1 MAKIKKIGFYIPN
14 EDTDDKPEVKTTET
28 QLKEIIEMLYKPN
41 GFAHEKDFKTSMEI
55 AYELQEMI
63 EVTPKQVAS
72 VMTEIGFEV
81 TSVDNMVCFVVFTV
95 NN

>member
-1 MAKIKKIGFYIPN
+1 MAKMNRIGFYVP
-14 EDTDDKPEVKTTET
+14 EESADDKPEVKTTET

-41 GFAHEKDFKTSMEI
+41 GLTHEKDFKTSMEI

>member
-1 MAKIKKIGFYIPN
+1 MAKRNGIGFYIP
-14 EDTDDKPEVKTTET
+14 EDATADKPEVKTPET

-41 GFAHEKDFKTSMEI
+41 GFTHEKDFKTSMEI

-81 TSVDNMVCFVVFTV
+81 ISVNNMVCFVVFTV

>member
-1 MAKIKKIGFYIPN
+1 MTKMNRIGFYIP
-14 EDTDDKPEVKTTET
+14 EDATADKPEVKATET
-28 QLKEIIEMLYKPN
+28 QLKEIVEMLYKPN
-41 GFAHEKDFKTSMEI
+41 GFTHKKDFKTSMEI

>member
-1 MAKIKKIGFYIPN
+1 
-14 EDTDDKPEVKTTET
+14 
-28 QLKEIIEMLYKPN
+28 MLYKQN
-41 GFAHEKDFKTSMEI
+41 GFTHEKDFKTSMEI

>member
-1 MAKIKKIGFYIPN
+1 MAKIKRIGFYIP
-14 EDTDDKPEVKTTET
+14 EDATDDKPEVKTTET
-28 QLKEIIEMLYKPN
+28 QLKEIIAMLYKPN
-41 GFAHEKDFKTSMEI
+41 GFTHEKDFKTSMEI
-55 AYELQEMI
+55 VYELEEMI
-63 EVTPKQVAS
+63 EGTPKQVAS